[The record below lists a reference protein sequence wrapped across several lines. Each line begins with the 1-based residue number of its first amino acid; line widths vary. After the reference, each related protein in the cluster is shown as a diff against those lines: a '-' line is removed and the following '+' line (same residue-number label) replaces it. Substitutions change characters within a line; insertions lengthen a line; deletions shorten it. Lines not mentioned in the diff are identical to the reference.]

1 MTTQDR
7 SPENK
12 DDKQQT
18 RKEHLAPKLRHAKIL
33 TSQQTQYPDKLQYTG
48 KNLRVDYLEKPE
60 ANLEVRRISVNPNN
74 NSSQEYSKQQ
84 KPAAEKPATA
94 APATAAPTQSN
105 TRGEDLAAAG
115 KREAAISKARAQA
128 QLSQQLSGAQSYEEE
143 EKVTE
148 NKRQRVLLISAI
160 ALIVVVAVVFILSR
174 QSGQPQ
180 PGPIINNPNPTDPI
194 EVESWSEAEYLA
206 AKLALEEEVIFPGIF
221 IGDVD
226 MSGLS
231 AVEASKALSQEA
243 ERLRAEININVR
255 ANNES
260 FTLTADDLAYDFD
273 TFTALEKAWSIGRT
287 QEHFDDEL
295 DLVLR
300 HQVISAIKEEPVRI
314 ELEGIFDEA
323 VLEYSLQQKLADVLP
338 VFTEARATG
347 FDTSSLRFIVE
358 EGTVGLEADVSEA
371 IKDINRLLQQEDYQ
385 GEVVLRLV
393 EKHPEMTAAMIH
405 KNTGF
410 VAEAST
416 PIYGSWQQDRNYN
429 LIVAAEKMTGDIVQP
444 GETYSYLVSLGPI
457 TTQAGFMSGSAIVGG
472 TYIDVVGGGLCQ
484 PSTTLFQAVVK
495 SDLEIVE
502 RHNHGMRSSYY
513 EYGQDAMIYGGSAD
527 FKFRNNSEYPVAI
540 VAEARGNYL
549 VYKIYGQPLPE
560 GVTIGLASIKTG
572 DLAPIET
579 TKEVINTEIAPGES
593 KQTLSPIVGSTWET
607 YKVYYKNGVEFDR
620 QYLTYSRYPSVA
632 RRIEFG
638 PSLPPTE
645 VPTTTLPPE
654 TTTLPPETTTTT
666 TESVTTTLP
675 SADPVG

>member
-358 EGTVGLEADVSEA
+358 EGTVVSEA

-405 KNTGF
+405 NNTGF

-645 VPTTTLPPE
+645 VPTTTLP
-654 TTTLPPETTTTT
+654 TETTTTT

>member
-60 ANLEVRRISVNPNN
+60 ANFEVRRISVNPNN

-405 KNTGF
+405 NNTGF

-654 TTTLPPETTTTT
+654 TTTTT